1 MEENIKDYDSLGL
14 ESADK
19 PLTEEEIIQLK
30 DEFRQQLNYY
40 RDQEPWKVW
49 TRNTCYQSVWK
60 DLEENKELDM
70 TELRILMDLDLREED
85 YLDKGFTNVTRE
97 MVLNEINKFGQYLPA
112 IQQHVIQ
119 RVTLFYDPAW
129 QNQYSLQQ
137 QEEMN
142 SREVQE
148 KITFENHLYV

>member
-14 ESADK
+14 ESTDK

-85 YLDKGFTNVTRE
+85 YIDKGFTNVTRE
-97 MVLNEINKFGQYLPA
+97 MVLNEINKFEQYLPA
-112 IQQHVIQ
+112 IQQHVILA
-119 RVTLFYDPAW
+119 RLMSNRAAPSYDPAW
-129 QNQYSLQQ
+129 KNQYNLQQ
-137 QEEMN
+137 QKEM
-142 SREVQE
+142 
-148 KITFENHLYV
+148 K